1 MKHIYMLS
9 GPWKDIPGGD
19 EPYLRVV
26 HPGKKRAPPGPP
38 SQQVML
44 VTPDHKGKAQQKQ
57 RSGCSLE
64 HVTHNALIEQDF
76 YYQALATC
84 ACYSSCLPIQ
94 RVQLHPPP
102 SAGVIQQR
110 GPAAS
115 DPGQQGQTMAVVEVL
130 SPGQTPR
137 ALLVIRTSAHQLLHH
152 HESKRWF
159 PSRCLQSQPHP
170 PDCQEV

>member
-1 MKHIYMLS
+1 MKHIYMLL
-9 GPWKDIPGGD
+9 GLWKDIPGGD
-19 EPYLRVV
+19 EPHLRVV
-26 HPGKKRAPPGPP
+26 HPGKKRASPGPQ

-94 RVQLHPPP
+94 
-102 SAGVIQQR
+102 QR

-115 DPGQQGQTMAVVEVL
+115 DPGQQGQAMAGVEVL
-130 SPGQTPR
+130 SPGQTPS
-137 ALLVIRTSAHQLLHH
+137 ALLVNRTSAHQLLHH
-152 HESKRWF
+152 HESKRWL
-159 PSRCLQSQPHP
+159 PSRCLWSQPHP
-170 PDCQEV
+170 PDCQEVWTWYVQAQPSSS